1 LFCTGHA
8 VDYRFLVFGVLV
20 IYVAIQAHAKP
31 YILASDNALEQCTLI
46 ALMLIIFL
54 DIGTAIP
61 IFAESD
67 KSGSIMSKLQVRTVA
82 VLIIT
87 VLVFVLVM
95 AHKSANAKAAKLAK
109 IGVVTTSKVFLR
121 TKADKHDDDVMDDPR
136 VSDHENSSRK
146 AANKAKKERIETE
159 NSEIILRHGLTEA
172 EVKQYRAAFAVFDD
186 GDTGTVDAAEL
197 GHLFTMMG
205 QAVDNIQEYMK
216 EFDGD
221 GSGKVRDWLLVGI
234 IASGRTRILCT
245 RSVLPAGLHRDG
257 GTAGH
262 AKAEAK
268 GRRRGNAAVRHAHQ
282 LARVERRVRHHHG
295 RDARARPPGVRA
307 PPGLAQT
314 ARMYLRSG
322 IAIRALNLAHI
333 FGQPCAIFALSRTCL
348 SKSSGSSRLRTT
360 RPRR

>member
-1 LFCTGHA
+1 M
-8 VDYRFLVFGVLV
+8 DYRFLVFGVLV

-31 YILASDNALEQCTLI
+31 YILASDNALEQCILI

-54 DIGTAIP
+54 DIDTAVP

-67 KSGSIMSKLQVRTVA
+67 KSGSIMARLQVRTVA

-109 IGVVTTSKVFLR
+109 IGVVTTSKVF
-121 TKADKHDDDVMDDPR
+121 TGPNKADKDDEDVMDDPR
-136 VSDHENSSRK
+136 VSDDENSSRK

-197 GHLFTMMG
+197 SHLFTMMG
-205 QAVDNIQEYMK
+205 QAVDNIQGYMK

-221 GSGKVRDWLLVGI
+221 GSGKVCDLLRVGI
-234 IASGRTRILCT
+234 MPGRKRILCT
-245 RSVLPAGLHRDG
+245 RSVLSAELFRDG
-257 GTAGH
+257 GIAGH
-262 AKAEAK
+262 AKTEAK
-268 GRRRGNAAVRHAHQ
+268 GRRRGNAVVRHAHQ
-282 LARVERRVRHHHG
+282 LARVERQVCHYHG
-295 RDARARPPGVRA
+295 RDARTCAPGEPRRDSPHCTDV
-307 PPGLAQT
+307 PL
-314 ARMYLRSG
+314 
-322 IAIRALNLAHI
+322 IANCNPRALNLAHI

>member
-1 LFCTGHA
+1 M
-8 VDYRFLVFGVLV
+8 DYRFLVFGVLV

-221 GSGKVRDWLLVGI
+221 GSGKVRALLRVGI
-234 IASGRTRILCT
+234 IWPLGANESYAQGRCSQLDFTETVALLDTRKRRQKADEEATQLFGMLTSSREWNDAS
-245 RSVLPAGLHRDG
+245 
-257 GTAGH
+257 
-262 AKAEAK
+262 
-268 GRRRGNAAVRHAHQ
+268 
-282 LARVERRVRHHHG
+282 
-295 RDARARPPGVRA
+295 
-307 PPGLAQT
+307 
-314 ARMYLRSG
+314 
-322 IAIRALNLAHI
+322 AIITVATLERALQVLEPRQGWPKLHGCI
-333 FGQPCAIFALSRTCL
+333 FDRELQSEP
-348 SKSSGSSRLRTT
+348 
-360 RPRR
+360 